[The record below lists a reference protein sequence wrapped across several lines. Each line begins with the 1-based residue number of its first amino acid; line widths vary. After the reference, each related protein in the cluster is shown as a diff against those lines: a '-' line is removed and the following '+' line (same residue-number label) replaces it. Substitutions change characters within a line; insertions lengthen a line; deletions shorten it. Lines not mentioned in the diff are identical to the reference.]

1 MSEFKYIESNRVS
14 KTQKRREAKAAK
26 KAEQLKRVEEAER
39 LDEHKDRDIEQ
50 KKLDRLLSERNL
62 TIHNIEADGD
72 CLYRAVEHQLKLAT
86 DSIELLT
93 YQGVREKTSQYMLD
107 HVDTFLPFLLSDQG
121 ELMSEDQYREYCM
134 RIAKTKEW
142 GGHLEL
148 TAIAQFTK
156 KPVHIYQADNKLPII
171 IEPQEKTKKSPIL
184 LSFHKHL
191 YHLGEH
197 YNSLV
202 GTDKITNQ

>member
-1 MSEFKYIESNRVS
+1 MSGFKYIETNRVS
-14 KTQKRREAKAAK
+14 KTQKRRDAKAAK
-26 KAEQLKRVEEAER
+26 KAEQLKRVEEAEK
-39 LDEHKDRDIEQ
+39 LDEHKDRRIEQ
-50 KKLDRLLSERNL
+50 EQLHRLLNEKNL
-62 TIHNIEADGD
+62 TIYNIEADGD
-72 CLYRAVEHQLKLAT
+72 CLYRAVEHQLKLAS
-86 DSIELLT
+86 DSVEHLT
-93 YQGVREKTSQYMLD
+93 YQEIREKTSQYMLEN
-107 HVDTFLPFLLSDQG
+107 VDTFMPFLLNDQG
-121 ELMSEDQYREYCM
+121 ELMSQTDYRDYCT

-156 KPVHIYQADNKLPII
+156 KPVHIYQVDNKLPII
-171 IEPQEKTKKSPIL
+171 IEPHEKTNKSPIL

-202 GTDKITNQ
+202 GSKQ